1 MKFLNKEIKGVKIMT
16 ILLIIFLISL
26 GTTILLLHQ
35 APVVPAERPI
45 KSTPLTNSYADATT
59 TDLAILI
66 SNHDLSREEVEKV
79 LQSHG
84 YKSYEDGCEK
94 IASTG
99 ALAYVPQFE
108 VNGITYG
115 GYYTTKSTILYHTAL
130 EAGII
135 KE

>member
-16 ILLIIFLISL
+16 IALITFIISL
-26 GTTILLLHQ
+26 GTILLLLHQ
-35 APVVPAERPI
+35 APIVPAEKPVQ
-45 KSTPLTNSYADATT
+45 STALTRSYADANT

-108 VNGITYG
+108 VNGVKYG